1 MVWIFLLFLFQSV
14 LSHPKQILAQLG
26 ANAVG
31 NNGMFCSGN
40 GTQGIN
46 TALGCVPVEIG
57 PFVGWLS
64 GYVFGISGGIAFL
77 MMVYGFFLMST
88 SSGDPKAVQGAKE
101 TVTSAI
107 TGLLVSIFGMFI
119 LRLIALDILQIPGLV

>member
-14 LSHPKQILAQLG
+14 LSSPRPILAASPFDG
-26 ANAVG
+26 CS
-31 NNGMFCSGN
+31 NNK
-40 GTQGIN
+40 IN
-46 TALGCVPVEIG
+46 TALGCVPVEMGQFI
-57 PFVGWLS
+57 PWLS
-64 GYVFGISGGIAFL
+64 GYVFGIAGGIAFL
-77 MMVYGFFLMST
+77 MMVYGFFLMAT

-119 LRLIALDILQIPGLV
+119 LRLIALNILQIPGLK

>member
-1 MVWIFLLFLFQSV
+1 MVWIFLLFLFQS
-14 LSHPKQILAQLG
+14 LLFAPQPTLAVDPFCTPQ
-26 ANAVG
+26 VG
-31 NNGMFCSGN
+31 S
-40 GTQGIN
+40 QGID
-46 TALGCVPVEIG
+46 TALGCVPVEMG

-64 GYVFGISGGIAFL
+64 GWVFGAAGGIAFL
-77 MMVYGFFLMST
+77 MMVYGFFLMAT

-107 TGLLVSIFGMFI
+107 QGLLLSIFGMFI